1 MRRTIFLTALA
12 LPVGM
17 LAACTTPNG
26 EYPSLLPRPIESRDD
41 AEPVR
46 PDPVAAPDPALDTRI
61 AQKREAA
68 AAAAKR
74 FGAAATTA
82 ESRVAVARGVA
93 VGSQAW
99 VTAQTALADLD
110 AIRGETVELVTDL
123 EEVASARAQAG
134 TPAYPALNAAID
146 ELGRLAL
153 QQAERSKALEDA
165 LAG

>member
-1 MRRTIFLTALA
+1 MWSPRERILQRLRTL
-12 LPVGM
+12 G
-17 LAACTTPNG
+17 
-26 EYPSLLPRPIESRDD
+26 LL
-41 AEPVR
+41 
-46 PDPVAAPDPALDTRI
+46 
-61 AQKREAA
+61 KRQAS
-68 AAAAKR
+68 KL
-74 FGAAATTA
+74 
-82 ESRVAVARGVA
+82 VDRGVA

-146 ELGRLAL
+146 EIARQAL
-153 QQAERSKALEDA
+153 TQADRTKALEAA